1 MSIPWGVVILCLL
14 VISLLISLYYNFRF
28 ALLIIKMEDEITE
41 CLDILDKKYE
51 SLSGVLETPLFFDS
65 PQVRKVVDDIRISR
79 DSILVIANKLANIE
93 EEVDGKEKNG

>member
-1 MSIPWGVVILCLL
+1 
-14 VISLLISLYYNFRF
+14 
-28 ALLIIKMEDEITE
+28 MEDEITE